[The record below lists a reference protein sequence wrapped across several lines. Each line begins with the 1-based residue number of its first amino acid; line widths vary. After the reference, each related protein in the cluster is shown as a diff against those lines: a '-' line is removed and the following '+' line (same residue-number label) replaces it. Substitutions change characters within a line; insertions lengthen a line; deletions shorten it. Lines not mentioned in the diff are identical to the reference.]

1 MNKTVI
7 MYHDN
12 LLPQSYKNFIL
23 QRNLSQKIMITAT
36 LYLIFKQY
44 AMPLDELFTFFLIL
58 SQFGKKE

>member
-12 LLPQSYKNFIL
+12 LSPQSYKIFIL
-23 QRNLSQKIMITAT
+23 QRNLSQKIMITAI

-44 AMPLDELFTFFLIL
+44 ALSLDELFTFFLIL
-58 SQFGKKE
+58 SPFGKKE